1 MLVDTETLN
10 AKKIYFYEDITEAD
24 IKELH
29 KKFKLSYEMLGYVSD
44 ERERS
49 RAEYDEQLDTWLLI
63 YNVPVRSVDQ
73 FVPPIGLIAKKDE
86 LFVFLTTKTSFVR
99 QDFLK
104 ILSNDP
110 TDETMD
116 NINESNSFWILIFD
130 VLYLISTRFF
140 DLINDENNERNK
152 LEEKMQT
159 KTSNDSIIKLAKI
172 SKNFVVILTHV
183 NANVMTLESLKLYE
197 HRLSTNLKFTPDE
210 SEHLNDVLVEAK
222 QSQEMVQLYSSIT
235 DKLTN
240 NYNNLINNN
249 LNNVMKFLTIYSIVL
264 TVPTIIT
271 GFYGMNVKL
280 PFADSPMAWIITIV
294 ITILFSLMVWQLLKK
309 NNLM

>member
-1 MLVDTETLN
+1 MLVDTQELN
-10 AKKIYFYEDITEAD
+10 DKKIYFYEDITASD

-29 KKFKLSYEMLGYVSD
+29 RKNRLSYEMLGYVSD
-44 ERERS
+44 ERERA
-49 RAEYDEQLDTWLLI
+49 RAEYDEKHDTWLLI
-63 YNVPVRSVDQ
+63 YNVPVRSADQ
-73 FVPPIGLIAKKDE
+73 FVPPIGIILQQYAI
-86 LFVFLTTKTSFVR
+86 FVFLTTKTGFVR
-99 QDFLK
+99 KDFVSVLN
-104 ILSNDP
+104 NDP
-110 TDETMD
+110 NDETMD
-116 NINESNSFWILIFD
+116 NLQETNSFWVLIFD
-130 VLYLISTRFF
+130 VLYLITTRFF
-140 DLINDENNERNK
+140 DLINEANNERNQ
-152 LEEKMQT
+152 LEEKMQNR
-159 KTSNDSIIKLAKI
+159 TSNDSIIKLAKI
-172 SKNFVVILTHV
+172 SKNFVVILTHI
-183 NANVMTLESLKLYE
+183 NANVMALDSLKLYE

-280 PFADSPMAWIITIV
+280 PFADSPFAWIITIL
-294 ITILFSLMVWQLLKK
+294 ITIFFSILVWQILKK